1 MRTVSILIIKFLEEM
16 FARKYGWPTSSHNT
30 RVLTVMSKTYPLFKL
45 GFKRASRKYV
55 ETDVTCFV
63 FVDKKY

>member
-30 RVLTVMSKTYPLFKL
+30 HVLTVMSKIYSLLEL
-45 GFKRASRKYV
+45 GFKRARRKYV

-63 FVDKKY
+63 FIDTKY